1 MSQQVSVRSRG
12 PAFWTVMFVLLRA
25 ANIRAFGRYRR
36 LRRLRRQR
44 LGGSAISWRPL
55 GFALVC
61 VIATF
66 PHIGAA
72 LDISLA
78 VPVAEK
84 AQAEANGRVVVED
97 WFLARTAY
105 HEMQA
110 TRTPAKRDE
119 MTREENSDIDIEADR
134 LAQQYDD
141 DKTAIE
147 ARLRTTVR
155 QNLKALLSSKTL
167 WWQPGALPDIVVLIA
182 VLWWSLMLI
191 CQGEGP
197 ELEAQRTYDPM
208 WEWLFSHPASPAAIF
223 LAEMLSPIAA
233 NPMYVAAPLF
243 SGLVY
248 GMIYGWGHGVAATF
262 LVGVPVVVALACV
275 GKSIQI
281 WATLQLSPRARGA
294 VLGLMSWFGFISVFP
309 ILLIATYLRT
319 IIARA
324 SDWLTPVAGLPWP
337 PVRMLAGRTALG
349 SYDFWTGIAL
359 CASLAAILILL
370 SVAFA
375 VMSTRRGIVG
385 RSVSHPASIRIRK
398 PMQFGREPLYLKELL
413 WLRRDGSALVQ
424 AILMPLSLGALQVAN
439 LHGLIAQAAND
450 WSTPC
455 GVAVLFGTY
464 FLLTLG
470 PKSLASE
477 GRALWIALTWPRG
490 LEALLKVKAR
500 LWVAIASIFV
510 GIALVYAAWRYP
522 ADIPQILIVGL
533 LWWVFGRSLAEKTV
547 TLTTTVSPSGEPEK
561 IPTGLRWAAVLGTL
575 SFAVGIFTQR
585 FSLAIAGVVYSI
597 VTAAAMWQNFRYR
610 LPYLWDPWSQR
621 SPPPPTLLHAM
632 VAISAMIEGVALL
645 SAIALAVV
653 GRDNVVPI
661 NAALYGICAIVTAA
675 AVSRFLA
682 TRGVR
687 QRDIWVWRADDADQ
701 RSATD
706 RPIMSRSRLVLT
718 MVLGA
723 ALGTALGAAAHVYV
737 DALHWVPEWAQTLD
751 EGRRRLDEL
760 PNARAAY
767 VVMAVAFAPLAEEF
781 LFRGLLYR
789 ALDRE
794 WGGWRAIVGAA
805 AFFAVYHP
813 ALSWAPVM
821 VLGAINAILFK
832 RTGLLAPAVAAHA
845 AYNAVVLAF

>member
-1 MSQQVSVRSRG
+1 MSPQVNVRTRG
-12 PAFWTVMFVLLRA
+12 PAFWTVVFVLLRA
-25 ANIRAFGRYRR
+25 ANTRAFGRYRR

-44 LGGSAISWRPL
+44 LGGHAIGWRSL
-55 GFALVC
+55 GFAFVC
-61 VIATF
+61 LIATF

-72 LDISLA
+72 LDISIA
-78 VPVAEK
+78 APVAEK
-84 AQAEANGRVVVED
+84 AQAEARGHVVVED
-97 WFLARTAY
+97 WFAGRTAF

-119 MTREENSDIDIEADR
+119 MTREENSDIDIEAAR
-134 LAQQYDD
+134 LAQEYDG

-147 ARLRTTVR
+147 AQLRTTFR
-155 QNLKALLSSKTL
+155 QNPKALLSIKSL

-197 ELEAQRTYDPM
+197 ELETQRTYDPM

-243 SGLVY
+243 PGLVY
-248 GMIYGWGHGVAATF
+248 GMIYGWGHGVAAAL
-262 LVGVPVVVALACV
+262 LVGLPVVVALACV

-281 WATLQLSPRARGA
+281 WATLRLSPRARGA

-309 ILLIATYLRT
+309 ILLIGTYLRT

-324 SDWLTPVAGLPWP
+324 SSWLAPVADLPWP
-337 PVRMLAGRTALG
+337 PVRMLAGRTPQG
-349 SYDFWTGIAL
+349 FYDFWIGVAV
-359 CASLAAILILL
+359 CAALAAILILI

-375 VMSTRRGIVG
+375 VISTRRGLVG
-385 RSVSHPASIRIRK
+385 RSVSHKASVRITK
-398 PMQFGREPLYLKELL
+398 PVQFGREPLYRKELL

-490 LEALLKVKAR
+490 LESLLKVKAR

-510 GIALVYAAWRYP
+510 GIALVYAVWRHP
-522 ADIPQILIVGL
+522 TDITQILAVGL

-547 TLTTTVSPSGEPEK
+547 TLTTTVSPSGEPER
-561 IPTGLRWAAVLGTL
+561 IPVAMRWAAVLGTL
-575 SFAVGIFTQR
+575 SFAVGVFTQR

-621 SPPPPTLLHAM
+621 LPPPPTLLHAM
-632 VAISAMIEGVALL
+632 VAISGMIEGVALL
-645 SAIALAVV
+645 SAIALAAL

-661 NAALYGICAIVTAA
+661 NAALYGVCAIVTAV

-687 QRDIWVWRADDADQ
+687 QRDIWVWRADDAEQ

-706 RPIMSRSRLVLT
+706 RPILSRPWLVLT
-718 MVLGA
+718 LMLGAVLGA
-723 ALGTALGAAAHVYV
+723 ALGAAAHVYV
-737 DALHWVPEWAQTLD
+737 DALHWVPDWAQTLD
-751 EGRRRLDEL
+751 E
-760 PNARAAY
+760 ARQQMAEMPHARTAY
-767 VVMAVAFAPLAEEF
+767 FIMAVAFAPLAEEF

-821 VLGAINAILFK
+821 VLGAINAVLFK
-832 RTGLLAPAVAAHA
+832 RTGWLAPAVFAHA